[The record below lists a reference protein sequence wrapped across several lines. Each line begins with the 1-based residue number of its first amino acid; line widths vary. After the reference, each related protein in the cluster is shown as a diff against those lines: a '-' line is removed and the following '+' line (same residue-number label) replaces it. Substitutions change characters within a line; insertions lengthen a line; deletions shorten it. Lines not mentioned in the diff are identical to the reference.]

1 MNKQMAMQCHV
12 CVKIITISAQ
22 WKTAFD
28 PQDTQVG
35 VFNSPVSGNVNTSF
49 MTVEAKVRLLED
61 RDNGLDI
68 LELPY
73 ADETMGMV
81 IVLPRAEANT
91 AISPSLVNV
100 EIADIRNKSPV
111 DVTVT
116 IPKFNMK
123 YQTYLKEKMTGMGVT
138 DLFSA
143 RSDLRGISDLPL
155 YVDNGIHQASIEV
168 NEEGSEAA
176 AATAVVVG
184 VRTIMRKKK
193 FIADRPFLFMIY
205 DFQNNMTL
213 FAGKVV
219 DPTNPIVIQEAP
231 ARLGNTVPDTVP
243 SDRTQQPAAPASP
256 DTEVCPRLV
265 RDFPNALDNHKICN
279 KVKEAGQFLDWLRD
293 NRNLCEQS
301 GDHYSEFMQHS
312 CGAVFCAEAEQ
323 LRAAWQRDYTANCQ
337 GGTPPDNQQDCK
349 NVENKLKA
357 YKQLKC

>member
-1 MNKQMAMQCHV
+1 M
-12 CVKIITISAQ
+12 
-22 WKTAFD
+22 
-28 PQDTQVG
+28 
-35 VFNSPVSGNVNTSF
+35 
-49 MTVEAKVRLLED
+49 
-61 RDNGLDI
+61 
-68 LELPY
+68 
-73 ADETMGMV
+73 
-81 IVLPRAEANT
+81 
-91 AISPSLVNV
+91 
-100 EIADIRNKSPV
+100 

-123 YQTYLKEKMTGMGVT
+123 YQTYLKEKMTGLGVT

-256 DTEVCPRLV
+256 PAR
-265 RDFPNALDNHKICN
+265 R
-279 KVKEAGQFLDWLRD
+279 
-293 NRNLCEQS
+293 S
-301 GDHYSEFMQHS
+301 GNGGGYT
-312 CGAVFCAEAEQ
+312 C
-323 LRAAWQRDYTANCQ
+323 LRAGSAA
-337 GGTPPDNQQDCK
+337 
-349 NVENKLKA
+349 
-357 YKQLKC
+357 